1 MGNSP
6 GDEDRVKCVSANQH
20 LAPDHQTRR
29 QTTRLLVRERE
40 TISRKVSQ
48 VVDFFFTVA
57 LARHRIF
64 PKEMHKRLTFSDH
77 FALISEQTQ
86 IPYENSLC
94 FE

>member
-57 LARHRIF
+57 RARQRIF
-64 PKEMHKRLTFSDH
+64 PKEMHKRLTLSDH
-77 FALISEQTQ
+77 FALI
-86 IPYENSLC
+86 
-94 FE
+94 

>member
-29 QTTRLLVRERE
+29 QPTRLLVRERE

-57 LARHRIF
+57 LAAPHFSERNAQ
-64 PKEMHKRLTFSDH
+64 RLTFSDH
-77 FALISEQTQ
+77 FALI
-86 IPYENSLC
+86 
-94 FE
+94 